1 MCNTFATLQV
11 GQDGGFKTDHD
22 WSMLVYYNNAYQP
35 HLLRETGDRS
45 GTGIMKDD
53 LLMLNL
59 FPEVPAD
66 SYSSRNEI
74 IFVIDRS
81 GIITSCGLLLLTSV
95 VGTQVTQTAV

>member
-1 MCNTFATLQV
+1 
-11 GQDGGFKTDHD
+11 
-22 WSMLVYYNNAYQP
+22 MLVYYNNAYQP

-45 GTGIMKDD
+45 ATGIMKDD

-74 IFVIDRS
+74 VFVIDRS
-81 GIITSCGLLLLTSV
+81 GISTSHRSLSFTSV
-95 VGTQVTQTAV
+95 VGINSVHTDCIVPKTTSCVLLIIEIQ